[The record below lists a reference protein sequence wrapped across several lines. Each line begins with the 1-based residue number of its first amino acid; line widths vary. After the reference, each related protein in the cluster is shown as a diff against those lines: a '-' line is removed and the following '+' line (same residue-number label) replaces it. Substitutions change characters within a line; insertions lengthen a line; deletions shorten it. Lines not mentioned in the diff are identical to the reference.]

1 MGRNYQAFANLI
13 ADSFFE
19 LDRELRYTYC
29 EGQEAYFAGL
39 DKCVLGS
46 NRVDLLESVI
56 QPDEPQLA
64 IHNAALEQHQPLD
77 VVIPTQGE
85 DGSVIHTRITAQP
98 QFDANNKFAGYIG
111 CTKDVSARVRETL
124 RIAHHASHDDLTG
137 VINRR
142 EFESR
147 LTQVVEN
154 QTESSQAFTLCFID
168 LDKFK
173 VVNDTAGH
181 QAGDQ
186 LLRDVTGIMR
196 SFVCDTET
204 LARLGGDEFGLLLQ
218 ADAERAFQITERIID
233 AISQYTFV
241 WGDGQFKIGAS
252 VGIAPLSVQTKSADV
267 ALAQAD
273 NACYAAKDNG
283 RNQSFTFGVESIA
296 YHQHRRDIARKNLIK
311 EALQAER
318 FALYLQ
324 PIACNADVNAVKL
337 REVLVRLKCK
347 NDQLL
352 APQQFMQLASQFEFM
367 HKLDCWV
374 VKNSMLALQQFE
386 EQGSDCK
393 LSINLSPN
401 SLKDDAMLDK
411 IVEMVR
417 SAPVSSESICFEF
430 TESGIMRNLDSVKY
444 FMSQLHAEGVEFALD
459 NFGGG
464 LSSLSCLHELK
475 IDYIKI
481 DESFTHKIVSDEQT
495 RIIIRSLSTMARQLG
510 IKTIAKSIETVEA
523 RHIMTD
529 LGLDFAQGFGVAK
542 PRSISEFLVDVDLY
556 PLRQMAG

>member
-1 MGRNYQAFANLI
+1 METNYQAFASLI

-19 LDRELRYTYC
+19 LDRELRYTYS

-39 DKCVLGS
+39 NRCVLGV
-46 NRVDLLESVI
+46 NRINLLESVI
-56 QPDEPQLA
+56 PQDEPQLA
-64 IHNAALEQHQPLD
+64 IHKAALQAQQTVD
-77 VVIPTQGE
+77 VVIPTQSD
-85 DGSVIHTRITAQP
+85 DGSTIHTRVTAQP
-98 QFDANNKFAGYIG
+98 QFDGDNKFTGYIG
-111 CTKDVSARVRETL
+111 CTKDVTARVRETL

-147 LTQVVEN
+147 LSRIIEN
-154 QTESSQAFTLCFID
+154 QSDSSQPYTLCFVD

-196 SFVCDTET
+196 SFVRDTET
-204 LARLGGDEFGLLLQ
+204 LGRLGGDEFGLLLE
-218 ADAERAFQITERIID
+218 ADAEGAVQIAERIID
-233 AISQYTFV
+233 AVSQYTFV
-241 WGDGQFKIGAS
+241 WCDEQFKIGAS
-252 VGIAPLSVQTKSADV
+252 VGIASLTIKTKSADE

-296 YHQHRRDIARKNLIK
+296 YHQHRRDIAKKNLIK

-318 FALYLQ
+318 FTLYLQ
-324 PIACNADVNAVKL
+324 PIACNTDVKSVKL

-352 APQQFMQLASQFEFM
+352 APQQFMHLASQFELM

-374 VKNSMLALQQFE
+374 VKNSMLALQKFE

-411 IVEMVR
+411 IAEMVR
-417 SAPVSSESICFEF
+417 MAPASSESICFEF
-430 TESGIMRNLDSVKY
+430 TEAGIMRNLNSVKC
-444 FMSQLHAEGVEFALD
+444 FIDQLRVEGVEFALD

-475 IDYIKI
+475 IDYLKI
-481 DESFTHKIVSDEQT
+481 DASFTNKIVSDEQM
-495 RIIIRSLSTMARQLG
+495 RIIVGSMGAMAHQLG
-510 IKTIAKSIETVEA
+510 IKTIAKSVETVEE

-542 PRSISEFLVDVDLY
+542 PRSISEFLVDTDLY
-556 PLRQMAG
+556 PLRQMAV